1 MIFLFK
7 YRNLKSFL
15 DEVLCQSSSDL
26 TIATGFGTDFLTVDP
41 NNVTGGDVDSICGN
55 DRNDVRALKSI
66 INVVANS
73 NSDSIGVPSDASI
86 TGYDRAKAFLQLF
99 EDTINTWD
107 ANSDTV

>member
-1 MIFLFK
+1 M
-7 YRNLKSFL
+7 
-15 DEVLCQSSSDL
+15 
-26 TIATGFGTDFLTVDP
+26 TVDP

-73 NSDSIGVPSDASI
+73 NSDSIGVPSDASR
-86 TGYDRAKAFLQLF
+86 TGKERAEAFLQLF

-107 ANSDTV
+107 ASSDAV